1 MLMGCMYFW
10 REFDSFEMP
19 RNVEIK
25 ARVRDWE
32 RTLQECCNQS
42 KTPGELIKQRDVFF
56 NSSHGRLKLRDFQ
69 DGQGQL
75 IYYNR
80 PDLVGPKLSDYSIS
94 NTTDPAD
101 LERVLTQALGVRGS
115 VVKERLLFLVG
126 QTRIHLDKVQSLGN
140 FLELEV
146 VLTDSQTLGDGDN
159 IAQDLMTKLGIQPD
173 DLMTGAYMDLL
184 QGQHTGPSS
193 LPTDCELVQTVDN

>member
-140 FLELEV
+140 FLELEWSFLWGNHQNV
-146 VLTDSQTLGDGDN
+146 ELGGELDIRNGTVFQTLSELYMEN
-159 IAQDLMTKLGIQPD
+159 LGGLNRLPD
-173 DLMTGAYMDLL
+173 SWGRR
-184 QGQHTGPSS
+184 
-193 LPTDCELVQTVDN
+193 